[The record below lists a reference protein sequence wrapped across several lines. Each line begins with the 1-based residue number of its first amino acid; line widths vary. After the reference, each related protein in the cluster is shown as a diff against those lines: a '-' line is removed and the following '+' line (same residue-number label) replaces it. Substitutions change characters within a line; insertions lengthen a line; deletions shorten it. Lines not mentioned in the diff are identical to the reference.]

1 MTREEGRGSREEIVA
16 RVVLPLL
23 LAASLSA
30 CVREGNAQ
38 SAAATI
44 VRDDTASVAR
54 LLQSVRGADP
64 LFCELVTRSVDMHGW
79 WSRWGPLSSNPL
91 EIDSSSAALIA
102 WIQREH
108 KDPAVVPRLRSALRD
123 QDACVRRVA
132 GSFLGRVEHPSA
144 SAALVAALDDASA
157 ETRYVA
163 ALGLGLSDESTP
175 PTGVVEPL
183 VRRLRDDSPQVR
195 RAAAW
200 ALGALEASGALTS
213 LIEVLGRDADPRV
226 RQAAAWALGRLQS

>member
-1 MTREEGRGSREEIVA
+1 MTREEGGGRREERIA

-38 SAAATI
+38 SAAAAI

-64 LFCELVTRSVDMHGW
+64 LFCELVTRSVDTHGW
-79 WSRWGPLSSNPL
+79 WSRWGPLSSDPL
-91 EIDSSSAALIA
+91 QVDSASGALIA

-108 KDPAVVPRLRSALRD
+108 NDPAVVPRLRSALRD

-132 GSFLGRVEHPSA
+132 GSFLGRVEHASA
-144 SAALVAALDDASA
+144 TAALVAALDDASA
-157 ETRYVA
+157 DTRYVA
-163 ALGLGLSDESTP
+163 TLGLGLSDDSP
-175 PTGVVEPL
+175 RPAGVVEPL

-200 ALGALEASGALTS
+200 ALGALEAREALTA
-213 LIEVLGRDADPRV
+213 LIGVLERDSDPRV
-226 RQAAAWALGRLQS
+226 RQAAAWALGQLKS